1 MSKKKS
7 KMELSKINRVYFVGI
22 GGIGMSALARY
33 FAKRGCVVC
42 GYDKTRTKLTIA
54 LENEGILI
62 SYLDDESV
70 VPVCFIENHPDTLVV
85 YTPAIPKNAQILNHF
100 KNRGFALKKRSEV
113 LGIISKGMFCIA
125 VAGTH
130 GKTTTS
136 SMVAHILTDTGFGC
150 TAFLGGITSN
160 YNSNVLFGKNNVV
173 VVEADE
179 YDRSFLTLHP
189 DVAVITSMDA
199 DHLDIY
205 GDESQLHESFH
216 LFANQLKEDG
226 KIFIREGLPIDG
238 ITYSATKNAQLRAT
252 NIRVEHG
259 NFVFDF
265 EDGYTTL
272 KDLVLAMP
280 GKHNVENAVAAI
292 GVALSLGI
300 HPKSIKAAVASFKG
314 VKRRFEKIVNTPEH
328 IYIDDYAHH
337 PEELRASFDAVRQLH
352 PGKKLTVIFQP
363 HLFSRTK
370 DFADDFAKVLSTVD
384 DLILL
389 EIYPARELPI
399 VGINSQFLLDKI
411 TLKNK
416 EICGKDSVLQHI
428 KNKNPELLLT
438 VGAGDIDTLVE
449 PLKNTLSNA

>member
-1 MSKKKS
+1 
-7 KMELSKINRVYFVGI
+7 MELSKINRVYFVGI

-33 FAKRGCVVC
+33 FAKRGIVVC
-42 GYDKTRTKLTIA
+42 GYDKTRTNLTIA
-54 LENEGILI
+54 LEHEGILI
-62 SYLDDESV
+62 SYLDEESV
-70 VPVCFIENHPDTLVV
+70 VPVCFAENHPDTLVV
-85 YTPAIPKNAQILNHF
+85 YTPAIPKNSNILNHF
-100 KNRGFALKKRSEV
+100 KSNGFSLKKRSEV
-113 LGIISKGMFCIA
+113 LGIISQGMFCVA

-136 SMVAHILTDTGFGC
+136 SMIAHILTDTGFGC

-189 DVAVITSMDA
+189 DVAVVTSMDA

-205 GDESQLHESFH
+205 GDERHLHESFY
-216 LFANQLKEDG
+216 LFADQLKADG
-226 KIFIREGLPIDG
+226 KLFVKEGLPLNG
-238 ITYSATKNAQLRAT
+238 ISYGSTPNAALHAN
-252 NIRVEHG
+252 NIHVENG
-259 NFVFDF
+259 NFVFNF
-265 EDGYTTL
+265 EDGYTTI
-272 KDLVLAMP
+272 KDLNLAMP

-300 HPKSIKAAVASFKG
+300 HPQSIKKAVASFKG
-314 VKRRFEKIVNTPEH
+314 VKRRFETLVNTPEH

-337 PEELRASFDAVRQLH
+337 PEELRACFDAVRQLH
-352 PGKKLTVIFQP
+352 PDKKLTVIFQP
-363 HLFSRTK
+363 HLFTRTR
-370 DFADDFAKVLSTVD
+370 DFIDDFAKVLSTADEVV
-384 DLILL
+384 LL

-399 VGINSQFLLDKI
+399 EGVNSQLLLDKM

-416 EICGKDSVLQHI
+416 EICGKDLVLEHI
-428 KNKNPELLLT
+428 KNKKPELLLT

-449 PLKNTLSNA
+449 PLKNALKHA

>member
-1 MSKKKS
+1 
-7 KMELSKINRVYFVGI
+7 MELSKINRVYFVGI

-42 GYDKTRTKLTIA
+42 GYDKTRTNLTIA

-70 VPVCFIENHPDTLVV
+70 VPVCFMEDHPDSLIV
-85 YTPAIPKNAQILNHF
+85 YTPAIPKNSQILNHF
-100 KNRGFALKKRSEV
+100 KDNGFSLKKRSEV

-205 GDESQLHESFH
+205 GDEFHLHESFH
-216 LFANQLKEDG
+216 LFADQLKENG
-226 KIFIREGLPIDG
+226 KLFIKDGLPIYG
-238 ITYSATKNAQLRAT
+238 ITYSANNDSQITAK
-252 NIRVEHG
+252 NIRVENG

-265 EDGYTTL
+265 EDGFTNI
-272 KDLVLAMP
+272 KDLSLAMP

-300 HPKSIKAAVASFKG
+300 HAKSIKAAVASFKG
-314 VKRRFEKIVNTPEH
+314 VKRRFEKIVSTDKH
-328 IYIDDYAHH
+328 LYIDDYAHH
-337 PEELRASFDAVRQLH
+337 PEELSACFDAVRQLH
-352 PGKKLTVIFQP
+352 PNKKLTVVFQP
-363 HLFSRTK
+363 HLFTRTR
-370 DFADDFAKVLSTVD
+370 DFADQFAKVLSTAD

-389 EIYPARELPI
+389 DIYPARELPI
-399 VGINSQFLLDKI
+399 AGVTSQLLKDKM
-411 TLKNK
+411 TLNDV
-416 EICGKDSVLQHI
+416 IVCGKESVLELV

-449 PLKNTLSNA
+449 PLKNLLNNA